1 MILAIDQSHNQHKH
15 TRTYTDLLYP
25 WSGWSVVSAL
35 NESVICYICAF
46 PCKTADHC
54 FPLHDIILYYFMG
67 QSKKEDFIIY
77 DYNIKEYA
85 KSLGV
90 SANCIR
96 MRRRRGLL
104 EGEYEFREGKY
115 FYREPSR
122 ARENQVITTGHL
134 TTKLGRKINRGAHET
149 SKNPRYL
156 PQLRARNEA
165 VKLASLKYK
174 ISPEIQDRLPRAIE
188 IAQNEYRE
196 DLRKLEESNK
206 PKIQQYTSGIFNE
219 SNKGYADPQYHNGK
233 AHEYHPNKFTAT
245 NRGRK
250 KPWKNPYW

>member
-46 PCKTADHC
+46 PCKTADHY
-54 FPLHDIILYYFMG
+54 FPLHEIILYYFMG
-67 QSKKEDFIIY
+67 RSKKEPFIIY

-122 ARENQVITTGHL
+122 ARENQVITSGHL
-134 TTKLGRKINRGAHET
+134 TAKLGRKINRGAHET

-174 ISPEIQDRLPRAIE
+174 IDPEIQARLPRAIE
-188 IAQNEYRE
+188 IAEKEFAE
-196 DLRKLEESNK
+196 DKRKLVESSK
-206 PKIQQYTSGIFNE
+206 PKIQRYTNGIFNE
-219 SNKGYADPQYHNGK
+219 SNYGYNDVNYHNGR
-233 AHEYHPNKFTAT
+233 AHEQTPNKFRAT
-245 NRGRK
+245 NRGKNINWEK
-250 KPWKNPYW
+250 KYY

>member
-1 MILAIDQSHNQHKH
+1 MILVLHQSHYQHKL
-15 TRTYTDLLYP
+15 TRTYTYLLYP
-25 WSGWSVVSAL
+25 WSVWSVVSAL
-35 NESVICYICAF
+35 FECVLCYIWLL
-46 PCKTADHC
+46 PCKMIR
-54 FPLHDIILYYFMG
+54 PSIQLHDINLYYFMG
-67 QSKKEDFIIY
+67 QSKKEPFIIY

-96 MRRRRGLL
+96 MRRRRGQL

-174 ISPEIQDRLPRAIE
+174 ISI
-188 IAQNEYRE
+188 
-196 DLRKLEESNK
+196 KS
-206 PKIQQYTSGIFNE
+206 
-219 SNKGYADPQYHNGK
+219 
-233 AHEYHPNKFTAT
+233 
-245 NRGRK
+245 
-250 KPWKNPYW
+250 

>member
-1 MILAIDQSHNQHKH
+1 
-15 TRTYTDLLYP
+15 
-25 WSGWSVVSAL
+25 VVSAL

-46 PCKTADHC
+46 PCKTADHY
-54 FPLHDIILYYFMG
+54 FPLHEIILYYFMG
-67 QSKKEDFIIY
+67 QSKKEPFIIY

-174 ISPEIQDRLPRAIE
+174 IDPEIQARLPRAIE
-188 IAQNEYRE
+188 IAEKEFAE
-196 DLRKLEESNK
+196 DKRKLVESSK
-206 PKIQQYTSGIFNE
+206 PKIQRYTNGIFNE
-219 SNKGYADPQYHNGK
+219 SNYGYNDVNYHNGR
-233 AHEYHPNKFTAT
+233 AHEQTPNKFRAT
-245 NRGRK
+245 NRGKNINWEK
-250 KPWKNPYW
+250 KYY